1 MNYKL
6 SNQDLKDI
14 QEKLSSEEILYIE
27 KIKTQKFNIGD
38 ILIKKTISF
47 NDDKTISGQ
56 SIQTYENSLLYRR
69 FLVIHVDHNTN
80 ASFYKEVM
88 ENGKLDKELAC
99 TICLEDIG
107 YRGDMS
113 YFEVDPSFV
122 DAVIFGEEFDLS
134 GLLKE
139 EKKRKTRLI
148 KMNRSTAVT
157 FDNLKDVNNFIRSLS
172 PNGMLYYHSNDKETF
187 NENDFISLKLKKPRK
202 AKFNTY
208 AQTRRFRRYI
218 SKNLAKTAL
227 NDSHVLYL
235 RCLEHDKLITSCE
248 LIGQALYK
256 VKPIVLKE
264 QP

>member
-1 MNYKL
+1 MSYKL

-14 QEKLSSEEILYIE
+14 QEKLSSEEIIYLE
-27 KIKTQKFNIGD
+27 KIKSQKFNVGD
-38 ILIKKTISF
+38 ILIKKEVSTDEV
-47 NDDKTISGQ
+47 NATT

-69 FLVIHVDHNTN
+69 YLVVHVDEVTN

-88 ENGKLDKELAC
+88 ENGKLDKELSC
-99 TICLEDIG
+99 TVCFDDIG
-107 YRGDMS
+107 YRGTMS
-113 YFEVDPSFV
+113 FFEVDPSFI

-139 EKKRKTRLI
+139 EKKRKTRLV

-157 FDNLKDVNNFIRSLS
+157 FDNLKDVNQFIRSLS
-172 PNGMLYYHSNDKETF
+172 PNDMLYYHSNDKETF
-187 NENDFISLKLKKPRK
+187 NNNDFISLKLKKPRK

-208 AQTRRFRRYI
+208 AQTRRFRRHI
-218 SKNLAKTAL
+218 SRNLAKTAL

-256 VKPIVLKE
+256 VKPIILKE

>member
-6 SNQDLKDI
+6 SKEDLKDI
-14 QEKLSSEEILYIE
+14 KEKLSSEEIVYLK
-27 KIKTQKFNIGD
+27 KIKNQKFNVGD
-38 ILIKKTISF
+38 ILIKKEVSTDEVNTTI
-47 NDDKTISGQ
+47 

-69 FLVIHVDHNTN
+69 YLVVHVDEVTN
-80 ASFYKEVM
+80 AAFYKEVM
-88 ENGKLDKELAC
+88 ENGKLDKELSC
-99 TICLEDIG
+99 TIYYAPIG
-107 YRGDMS
+107 YGEAMS

-122 DAVIFGEEFDLS
+122 DAVIFGEEFDLG

-139 EKKRKTRLI
+139 EKQRKTRLI

-157 FDNLKDVNNFIRSLS
+157 FDNLKDVNNFIKSLN
-172 PNGMLYYHSNDKETF
+172 PNDMLYYHNNDKETF
-187 NENDFISLKLKKPRK
+187 NKNDFTSLKLKKPRK

-208 AQTRRFRRYI
+208 AQTRRFRHI
-218 SKNLAKTAL
+218 SRNKNIAKTAL

-235 RCLEHDKLITSCE
+235 RCLEHDNLITSCE